1 MKLKK
6 MCIGITDGSH
16 NPPEGIEKSGFP
28 MLSSKNI
35 FDDNI
40 TLDEPRY
47 LTEMD
52 FENHFFIIFLNM
64 RKTSLLV
71 STNSY
76 VPSPSSFIS

>member
-1 MKLKK
+1 

-52 FENHFFIIFLNM
+52 FEKENE
-64 RKTSLLV
+64 RQSAGRE
-71 STNSY
+71 STRLQGSVVAGNQRQDDE
-76 VPSPSSFIS
+76 